1 MNLPLPAQLSLTG
14 NLATNWKRFQRALK
28 NYEIAARL
36 KGPSNSCELQRFSPV
51 LAWMHWMFTTPLFL
65 KLQSRDIDIVL
76 EKFALARKMKRM
88 NCYRF
93 NKCDQKEHETIDA
106 YVTSLCTLAKTCNF
120 GQLENDLIRDRVVM
134 GIRDNTTRE
143 KLLQYCKT

>member
-1 MNLPLPAQLSLTG
+1 MSDQEAEAHSSTPTLTPIAQILVNLPLPAQLSLTG
-14 NLATNWKRFQRALK
+14 NLATNWKRFQRAWK

-88 NCYRF
+88 N
-93 NKCDQKEHETIDA
+93 
-106 YVTSLCTLAKTCNF
+106 VTVSTSVIKKSMRQSMHMLHHYAL
-120 GQLENDLIRDRVVM
+120 
-134 GIRDNTTRE
+134 
-143 KLLQYCKT
+143 